1 MTPKTLSKE
10 RREKFEKLIADWL
23 ANSPAILDVT
33 DDEKLL
39 QTEIMKFAF
48 DLSKAAESR
57 SEVRGIEAAIF
68 GGRPVTEEDLE
79 EKVIRAACNEFE
91 SALGFGSL
99 PWDST
104 ANWAELRKFIVKLYQ
119 SDPQEFRKFEAWR
132 MDAGKY
138 QGCTNK
144 SIRENPVIFKDTH
157 YPTYKAHS
165 TMRKTDESRPEYQPY
180 KPEEKNYVPRPAN
193 IKPVIR
199 KPVE

>member
-10 RREKFEKLIADWL
+10 RREKFEK
-23 ANSPAILDVT
+23 ILDGFRVT
-33 DDEKLL
+33 WQDPDPMYLDMVEWKRQLITAL
-39 QTEIMKFAF
+39 TDAS
-48 DLSKAAESR
+48 LSR

-68 GGRPVTEEDLE
+68 SGRSVTEEDME
-79 EKVIRAACNEFE
+79 EKTIRAATNEFE
-91 SALGFGSL
+91 SALGFGGL
-99 PWDST
+99 PWDSNT
-104 ANWAELRKFIVKLYQ
+104 GWTELRKFIVKLYQ